1 MGYLKAFVVSAA
13 VALAVI
19 FMIQNIEPLSHPLA
33 LRLNLYFVNLESTPY
48 PTYLIIF
55 LAFFFGLLGAS
66 LVGILERLRLRKQV
80 KTRGKEIDRL
90 NNEINS
96 LRNMPVNESNG
107 VKQPAP
113 PLVEKVPEAELLP
126 ESPDEPEP
134 ENGNK

>member
-48 PTYLIIF
+48 PTYLII
-55 LAFFFGLLGAS
+55 LLGFFFGLLAAS

-80 KTRGKEIDRL
+80 KDKGKEIDRL

-96 LRNMPVNESNG
+96 LRNLPVNENNS
-107 VKQPAP
+107 VQKQAP
-113 PLVEKVPEAELLP
+113 PLLEKTAEPETMAEQLAVV
-126 ESPDEPEP
+126 EP

>member
-48 PTYLIIF
+48 PTYLII
-55 LAFFFGLLGAS
+55 LLSFFFGLLAAS
-66 LVGILERLRLRKQV
+66 LVGILERLRLRKQL
-80 KTRGKEIDRL
+80 KGKGKEIDRL

-96 LRNMPVNESNG
+96 LRNMPVNEINALQTQAAPLA
-107 VKQPAP
+107 VKQA
-113 PLVEKVPEAELLP
+113 
-126 ESPDEPEP
+126 EPEVTPEQASEDAP